1 MTVSLSTHVLDT
13 EGGRPAEGVPVRL
26 YRNDELVAEAVTD
39 GDGRVGDLGGAD
51 LEGGSYRLVFRLPS
65 PFFRVLELEVEL
77 EAGHYH
83 VPVLVSPYQCTTYRG
98 S

>member
-1 MTVSLSTHVLDT
+1 MSVSLSTHVLDT

-26 YRNDELVAEAVTD
+26 YREDELVAEAHTD
-39 GDGRVGDLGGAD
+39 GDGRVAELAAE
-51 LEGGSYRLVFRLPS
+51 LEAGSYRIVFRLPS
-65 PFFRVLELEVEL
+65 PFFRVLELEIEL

>member
-1 MTVSLSTHVLDT
+1 MSVSLSTHVLDT

-26 YRNDELVAEAVTD
+26 YRGDELVAEAHTD
-39 GDGRVGDLGGAD
+39 GDGRVVELGAA
-51 LEGGSYRLVFRLPS
+51 LEPGSYRLVFRLPS

-77 EAGHYH
+77 EGGHYH

>member
-1 MTVSLSTHVLDT
+1 VSVSLSTHVLDT

-26 YRNDELVAEAVTD
+26 YRKDELVAEAHTD
-39 GDGRVGDLGGAD
+39 GDGRVDQLGAE
-51 LEGGSYRLVFRLPS
+51 LEAGSYRLVFRLPS

>member
-1 MTVSLSTHVLDT
+1 VSISLSTHVLDT

-26 YRNDELVAEAVTD
+26 YRDDDLLADAQTD
-39 GDGRVGDLGGAD
+39 GDGRVGELASG
-51 LEGGSYRLVFRLPS
+51 LEPGLYRLVFRLPS
-65 PFFRVLELEVEL
+65 PFFRVLELEVDL

-83 VPVLVSPYQCTTYRG
+83 VPLLVSPYQCTIYRG

>member
-1 MTVSLSTHVLDT
+1 VSVSLSTHVLDT

-39 GDGRVGDLGGAD
+39 GDGRVGELGAD
-51 LEGGSYRLVFRLPS
+51 LESGSYRLVFRLPS

-77 EAGHYH
+77 EGGHYH